1 MNDGTAWSYVTKHP
15 QLKLSGLMFIVRTG
29 FILAFEDTPLII
41 RNIQVDDVSSGLAYL
56 HENGVIHSD
65 LKAASL
71 CSLCPKRR
79 H

>member
-1 MNDGTAWSYVTKHP
+1 MDDGTAWSYVTTHP
-15 QLKLSGLMFIVRTG
+15 QLALSEVMFIVRSQTR
-29 FILAFEDTPLII
+29 FEAPFLI

-71 CSLCPKRR
+71 YPLCPKRR